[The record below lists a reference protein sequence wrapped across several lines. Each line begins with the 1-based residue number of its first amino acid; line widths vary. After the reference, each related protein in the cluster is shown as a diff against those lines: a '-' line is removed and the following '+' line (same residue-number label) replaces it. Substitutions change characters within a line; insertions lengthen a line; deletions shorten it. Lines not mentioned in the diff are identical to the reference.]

1 MYQIN
6 RRNEQRC
13 SKSLGHLSFF
23 VLSEE
28 RKYKI
33 MMNKISAVFGSHV
46 FSDQVMRERLPKAVY
61 KSLKNTI
68 DKGEPLDTSIA
79 DSVAAAMKE
88 WAMELGATHYTHWFQ
103 PLTETT
109 AEKHDSFV
117 STVGDGGVI
126 LQFTG
131 KELIKSEPDASSFP
145 SGGLRE
151 TCAARGY
158 TAWDCT
164 SPAFVKTTD
173 AGTCILCI
181 PAAFTSY
188 TGESLDYKTPLLRS
202 MDAISKEALK
212 ALALFGNTSAK
223 KVTASVGPEQE
234 YFLIDKKKFA
244 KRTDLKLCGRTLFGA
259 MPPKGQELDD
269 QYFAAIKDKVASYM
283 TELNEELWKYGIL
296 AKTQHNEVAPAQHEL
311 APIFS
316 TTNIATDQNH
326 LVMATMKKIAAKH
339 DLECVLHEKPF
350 AGVNGSGKHNNWS
363 ISVS

>member
-109 AEKHDSFV
+109 AEKHDHS
-117 STVGDGGVI
+117 
-126 LQFTG
+126 
-131 KELIKSEPDASSFP
+131 
-145 SGGLRE
+145 
-151 TCAARGY
+151 
-158 TAWDCT
+158 
-164 SPAFVKTTD
+164 
-173 AGTCILCI
+173 
-181 PAAFTSY
+181 
-188 TGESLDYKTPLLRS
+188 
-202 MDAISKEALK
+202 
-212 ALALFGNTSAK
+212 
-223 KVTASVGPEQE
+223 
-234 YFLIDKKKFA
+234 
-244 KRTDLKLCGRTLFGA
+244 
-259 MPPKGQELDD
+259 
-269 QYFAAIKDKVASYM
+269 
-283 TELNEELWKYGIL
+283 
-296 AKTQHNEVAPAQHEL
+296 
-311 APIFS
+311 
-316 TTNIATDQNH
+316 
-326 LVMATMKKIAAKH
+326 
-339 DLECVLHEKPF
+339 
-350 AGVNGSGKHNNWS
+350 
-363 ISVS
+363 

>member
-1 MYQIN
+1 
-6 RRNEQRC
+6 
-13 SKSLGHLSFF
+13 
-23 VLSEE
+23 
-28 RKYKI
+28 

-61 KSLKNTI
+61 KSLKATI

-173 AGTCILCI
+173 
-181 PAAFTSY
+181 
-188 TGESLDYKTPLLRS
+188 E
-202 MDAISKEALK
+202 EH
-212 ALALFGNTSAK
+212 
-223 KVTASVGPEQE
+223 AS
-234 YFLIDKKKFA
+234 
-244 KRTDLKLCGRTLFGA
+244 
-259 MPPKGQELDD
+259 
-269 QYFAAIKDKVASYM
+269 
-283 TELNEELWKYGIL
+283 
-296 AKTQHNEVAPAQHEL
+296 
-311 APIFS
+311 
-316 TTNIATDQNH
+316 
-326 LVMATMKKIAAKH
+326 
-339 DLECVLHEKPF
+339 
-350 AGVNGSGKHNNWS
+350 
-363 ISVS
+363 SVSRQHSHHTQESHLITRHLFFVQWMPSARRR